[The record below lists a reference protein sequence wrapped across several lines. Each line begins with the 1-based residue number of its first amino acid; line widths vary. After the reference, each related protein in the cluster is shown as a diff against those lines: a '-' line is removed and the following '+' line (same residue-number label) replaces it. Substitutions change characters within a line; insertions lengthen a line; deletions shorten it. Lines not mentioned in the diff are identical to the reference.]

1 MIVKKVIMNIK
12 QEDFDTLVKKYVS
25 VLTKYSDLLDILKQK
40 LENNSELKIA
50 LTINNKSED
59 KKND

>member
-1 MIVKKVIMNIK
+1 MNIK